1 MALISNGT
9 SIVSG
14 GGLASGIGGKV
25 IQVQYAQFN
34 GAYSYTGSWHNTAI
48 TDSITPTSSS
58 NKIIIQIFMGRVGHH
73 SNNSLG
79 FRLRRGTT
87 LINVGTQ
94 IDSRQQIT
102 ASIMRVTDD
111 PNHTQ
116 GALGITFIDAPNTTS
131 ATTYTLQAQKEQNGD
146 WYLNRTKNNQN
157 VGDSYSGIGSSFMY
171 LMEVAI

>member
-34 GAYSYTGSWHNTAI
+34 GAYSFDGDWHNTALS
-48 TDSITPTSSS
+48 DSITPTSSS
-58 NKIIIQIFMGRVGHH
+58 NKIIIQMFLGRVAHH
-73 SNNSLG
+73 GNNSMM

-94 IDSRQQIT
+94 IDSRQRVT
-102 ASIMRVTDD
+102 GALMRVTDD
-111 PNHTQ
+111 TNHTQ
-116 GALGITFIDAPNTTS
+116 GMLGMTFIDAPSTTS
-131 ATTYTLQAQKEQNGD
+131 ATTYTLQARKEGGGS
-146 WYLNRTKNNQN
+146 WYLNRSQN
-157 VGDSYSGIGSSFMY
+157 FQNTSNEYGGVGSSFMY